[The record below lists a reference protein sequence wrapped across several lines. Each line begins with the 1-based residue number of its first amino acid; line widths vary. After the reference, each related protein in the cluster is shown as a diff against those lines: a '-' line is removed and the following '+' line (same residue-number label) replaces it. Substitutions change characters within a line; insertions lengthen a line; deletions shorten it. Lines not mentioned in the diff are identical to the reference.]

1 MTRRPCRGEE
11 PVCLADGRA
20 FGSSA
25 RRANN
30 SIARRLPARG
40 GVPAQTG
47 ASRTAALHEARF
59 YRGDRTMKL
68 CKELAAVTL
77 LAGCFA
83 VQATGLPESTPQPL
97 EGAASIPGPDAAGS
111 VRPTSSTSEEGTA
124 ARPAPR
130 SWDAVLGF
138 TTSYA
143 PEYPGSSRRT
153 VGVTPGGWVRWGR
166 VSIASRSSFV
176 ARSGEPV
183 SGGGLRFDLSPN
195 ERLRVGLS
203 LRHDGGRDESDS
215 ADLRGLGDVRATLR
229 LRLGVSYPMDE
240 GWRLASSWTVDALGR
255 GGGTVGELAL
265 SRSVPLAPTT
275 SGGITV
281 ATSAGNRR
289 HMRSYYGVNDAQS
302 AASGYPVYEPGAG
315 WRDVSTSVGVRH
327 ELSRHWFTFGGLSV
341 ARLVGE
347 AAASPLVR
355 EPTSWAV
362 NVGLAY
368 RF

>member
-1 MTRRPCRGEE
+1 
-11 PVCLADGRA
+11 
-20 FGSSA
+20 
-25 RRANN
+25 
-30 SIARRLPARG
+30 
-40 GVPAQTG
+40 
-47 ASRTAALHEARF
+47 
-59 YRGDRTMKL
+59 MKL
-68 CKELAAVTL
+68 CKELAAVML

-83 VQATGLPESTPQPL
+83 VQATEPPTGPLPPL
-97 EGAASIPGPDAAGS
+97 DGAAPEVGPDAAPR
-111 VRPTSSTSEEGTA
+111 VPTTMPTPPTRDVGAEAPA

-130 SWDAVLGF
+130 SWDAVIGF

-229 LRLGVSYPMDE
+229 LRLGVSYPMDQ

-255 GGGTVGELAL
+255 GGGTVGEVAL
-265 SRSVPLAPTT
+265 SRSVPLASTT
-275 SGGITV
+275 SGGVSV
-281 ATSAGNRR
+281 ATSLGNRR
-289 HMRSYYGVNDAQS
+289 HMRSYYGVSEAQS

-341 ARLVGE
+341 ARLVGD